1 MAILSFALFWRKT
14 LRRSVCIRSFSGLY
28 FPVFGPE
35 KLRIRSFHAVK
46 CFHILLAFYIS
57 NIVGNIFFKY
67 KLVQNI
73 VDKYTKLSN
82 ISIFIE
88 HFTADFSQFCSTTVK
103 IYLLEDRLNT
113 CLLILNISGIF
124 LSLSRLSTREA
135 TLTFT
140 SWWK

>member
-88 HFTADFSQFCSTTVK
+88 RFTANFSQFCSTNLPLGWPTE
-103 IYLLEDRLNT
+103 YLLINSKHFMDFPRFKLFVNSWGNSYIH
-113 CLLILNISGIF
+113 LLMKI
-124 LSLSRLSTREA
+124 T
-135 TLTFT
+135 
-140 SWWK
+140 